1 MLNDRQSHGGELLAY
16 IETCIKLLNRGEWEL
31 EEIEFEWDL
40 EPSEV
45 ALDPAKFIEQ
55 ALNPTAAYGINVQDL
70 PASQRKFY
78 ASKSS
83 DLEGIPKTWLVPLL
97 KVLNG
102 EYPGA
107 TITAN
112 HGGFT
117 ITLPN
122 DRNREIAKAAQ
133 KDIFTDATLT
143 REDLAMKLGVSPD
156 EIFVIREK
164 PIATPNL
171 KIYQI
176 ADMGKL
182 TRDRGADQK
191 RRVEAFLNT
200 LNCPAI
206 DWKSEEREGA
216 HFVDGRGVNHFENV
230 TRLAIVGTPCA
241 NIGAMV
247 SEFSAMVGRVV
258 TIDDPDFQ
266 AWLHRK
272 TESELIQEIG
282 RVRANRRVEE
292 TIEVYLLTDHQF
304 ETITPIQKFSAE
316 VTIDAAPKAE
326 RFCHAMTEAAK
337 AIIVAGDKLTQE
349 GLAAVLEKSRG
360 AVLKALNRLEMG
372 WDDFKKMILLLL
384 NTPIAEGSENSSVVV
399 KLIETIA
406 PYLEFNQKE
415 EIFSFALGLPEPDF
429 DLLDYLGSLLDSPP
443 DPIAA

>member
-1 MLNDRQSHGGELLAY
+1 VD
-16 IETCIKLLNRGEWEL
+16 KLPKNEVALDP
-31 EEIEFEWDL
+31 I
-40 EPSEV
+40 EV

-55 ALNPTAAYGINVQDL
+55 ALNPTAAYGINIQDL

-78 ASKSS
+78 ATKSA
-83 DLEGIPKTWLVPLL
+83 DLQGIPKTWLVPLL

-122 DRNREIAKAAQ
+122 DRNREIAKAAKQ
-133 KDIFTDATLT
+133 NIFLDATLT
-143 REDLAMKLGVSPD
+143 REDLALKLGVSPD
-156 EIFVIREK
+156 EILVIREK

-182 TRDRGADQK
+182 TRDRGGDQK
-191 RRVEAFLNT
+191 KRVAAFLNH
-200 LNCPAI
+200 LDCPAI
-206 DWKSEEREGA
+206 DWQSEEREGA
-216 HFVDGRGVNHFENV
+216 HFVDSRGVNHFETV
-230 TRLAIVGTPCA
+230 TRLAIVGTPTA

-304 ETITPIQKFSAE
+304 ETITPIQKTSAE
-316 VTIDAAPKAE
+316 VTIDAAPKGD
-326 RFCHAMTEAAK
+326 RLCNAMMEAAK
-337 AIIVAGDKLTQE
+337 SIILAGDKLTQE
-349 GLAAVLEKSRG
+349 GLAGVLEKSRG

-384 NTPIAEGSENSSVVV
+384 NTPIAEGSEISTVVV

-429 DLLDYLGSLLDSPP
+429 ALLEYLGGLLDSPP